1 VKGAKFVVVPS
12 EWYENLPYSLVEAL
26 LLAKPV
32 LGARIGGIPELVL
45 DNETGF
51 LFEPANKED
60 MIAKLKY
67 MLSLPGERLSWLGN
81 NAQKHAIALTNY
93 GSFEAKLSGIFESVN
108 VPL

>member
-1 VKGAKFVVVPS
+1 MVR
-12 EWYENLPYSLVEAL
+12 NLPYSLVEAL

-51 LFEPANKED
+51 LFESANKED
-60 MIAKLKY
+60 MIAKMKHL
-67 MLSLPGERLSWLGN
+67 LSLPAEKLSRLGN
-81 NAQKHAIALTNY
+81 NAQKHVAALTNY
-93 GSFEAKLSGIFESVN
+93 RSFENNLSGIFESVN